1 SMFSG
6 VSGLRNHQ
14 IKMDVIG
21 NNIANVNTQGFKAS
35 RTTFKEMYNQ
45 TLSAPSRPS
54 EALGGTN
61 AMQIGLG
68 VSTGSIDM
76 VFGTGSTQT
85 TDRMLDLAI
94 EGDGFLAV
102 NQGEITYYTRS
113 GNLYRDANGL
123 LITSGGMYLQGVMF
137 DLTAQI
143 PDGADYDIEE
153 TTTFPEDNI
162 FGGDVPFTYVELDD
176 YLADALG
183 EEDPGARAEWFA
195 TEGNVGMIFIP
206 DSFSNISIGKNGMIS
221 GINAYG
227 DLMVIGAIP
236 LITFVNPE
244 GLDRVGDNLY
254 LPSSNSGIPVWH
266 GAGEGTGAGTIKAG
280 ALEMSN
286 VDLSREFTEMIITQR
301 GFQANSRIITVSDT
315 LLEEL
320 INLKR

>member
-1 SMFSG
+1 MMRSMFSG

-21 NNIANVNTQGFKAS
+21 NNIANVNTQGFKTS

-45 TLSAPSRPS
+45 TLSSPSRPS

-76 VFGTGSTQT
+76 IFGTGSTQT

-113 GNLYRDANGL
+113 GNLYLDANGF
-123 LITSGGMYLQGVMF
+123 LIASNGMYLQGILF
-137 DLTAQI
+137 DLPAQI
-143 PDGADYDIEE
+143 PDAADYDYENPE
-153 TTTFPEDNI
+153 LPPTFENTDLELV
-162 FGGDVPFTYVELDD
+162 FVELEDF
-176 YLADALG
+176 LAETATDQEA
-183 EEDPGARAEWFA
+183 EERATYF
-195 TEGNVGMIFIP
+195 TENAGPIIFP
-206 DSFSNISIGKNGMIS
+206 DTFSNISIGKDGMIS
-221 GINAYG
+221 GINEYG

-266 GAGEGTGAGTIKAG
+266 RTASGSGGGTIKSG